1 MKSLK
6 ELRSQ
11 INEVLKSSDPIEKWI
26 DDFVH
31 SKNPKFASKTKAERI
46 DMAKGAY
53 YGAQKNES
61 AAVSQNSTAE
71 VSMNEDHLVHVND
84 GSKYDEEPHEKDVE
98 HIMAGVKKH
107 GGEHAGSSDKGVFF
121 KFKSPEHASNF
132 ISHVNKCPHKS
143 CDAHMSEGVEYKG
156 IGTDVVDKKKKLN
169 PQPNFTTDKKQV
181 KDFKEEAQVEE
192 GKVYDPITKKMV
204 ATKPIKVQAGGGA
217 TKNGVPVET
226 GPSKYKQSL
235 KKEEVQ
241 IDELDKKTLGN
252 YVKKSHD
259 QLMKHT
265 GSVNMKFGRGDKDA
279 VSYSLDK
286 TALRKTANR
295 TKGMDQAIN
304 RLTKEETVT
313 EDVDKAALRKQYKDN
328 ESNNNH
334 TENAALLA
342 KHFGSKRDQNQVAK
356 AKAYRDKHN
365 GYGGDILGRHHANLA
380 HEIHKKLYDKLHEE
394 AEQIDELSKDT
405 LASYAKKASKDA
417 RIKQHVAADF
427 KSKEAHARNPRKKE
441 TWGSIAKKY
450 QSQAWKREDGHNKA
464 IDKLTK
470 EEVIDE
476 KSDQANQNKTMKNN
490 MDASTGAKWK
500 VQNKMTGDA
509 VRDWDGKH
517 KTSQAQNKAIGR
529 ALRSEESIEEAHKIN
544 DKVEIISGSAKGTK
558 GHIGEIR
565 HGAFKGAPKTYT
577 VYHGEH
583 GAVQVKKE
591 HIKALK
597 EETIEEAAHVYDTKT
612 GKVHSTHDTYKKAV
626 NAMNKLNKEHP
637 GYDTPGGLE
646 QGKFGAKL
654 VKESRGHKVL
664 ATFFKNREV
673 AQRAFNKTPDNEAE
687 TAKKELDLKLS
698 KWKNQQRADAAQSES
713 VNPALMAIMKARQ
726 SAQNKTP
733 KYLEKGIET
742 PEKDAVE
749 KKRMLGMKEA
759 FLSKSEEDDIKNL
772 DAYTFYKK
780 YGRNKA
786 KHRASHVTRSAD
798 VEKYTEETVVEGHDD
813 YAAIAKEL
821 VKKHGKNVTK
831 AHITDFE
838 GSRDSNKGLDHAEV
852 MHHVKKLSEGDK
864 VYDDTWKHFKKN

>member
-1 MKSLK
+1 MSESVDYDKPTYLRNNPK
-6 ELRSQ
+6 EPAK
-11 INEVLKSSDPIEKWI
+11 KSSWTGFNTDEPAYKRKAQAELEK
-26 DDFVH
+26 
-31 SKNPKFASKTKAERI
+31 KR
-46 DMAKGAY
+46 
-53 YGAQKNES
+53 
-61 AAVSQNSTAE
+61 
-71 VSMNEDHLVHVND
+71 
-84 GSKYDEEPHEKDVE
+84 
-98 HIMAGVKKH
+98 
-107 GGEHAGSSDKGVFF
+107 
-121 KFKSPEHASNF
+121 
-132 ISHVNKCPHKS
+132 
-143 CDAHMSEGVEYKG
+143 
-156 IGTDVVDKKKKLN
+156 LN
-169 PQPNFTTDKKQV
+169 
-181 KDFKEEAQVEE
+181 KEEAEPLEE
-192 GKVYDPITKKMV
+192 LSDKLLNRYTKK
-204 ATKPIKVQAGGGA
+204 AEKQAGDNFMAADRAMEKGNYDKA
-217 TKNGVPVET
+217 QKHSDKADKRASGVYKAL
-226 GPSKYKQSL
+226 SKM
-235 KKEEVQ
+235 KEETEQ

-265 GSVNMKFGRGDKDA
+265 SSVNFKGGRGDADA
-279 VSYSLDK
+279 FAYAHDPV
-286 TALRKTANR
+286 AVRKTANR
-295 TKGMDQAIN
+295 QKGMDQAIN

-405 LASYAKKASKDA
+405 LNSYVKGAATDLPRYGNTLGRLQTHGKLKDVEKSLGRSITNRHRGIA
-417 RIKQHVAADF
+417 RAV
-427 KSKEAHARNPRKKE
+427 
-441 TWGSIAKKY
+441 
-450 QSQAWKREDGHNKA
+450 
-464 IDKLTK
+464 DKLTK

-654 VKESRGHKVL
+654 VKESRGYKVL

-759 FLSKSEEDDIKNL
+759 FLSKSEEDDMKNL

-786 KHRASHVTRSAD
+786 KHRASHAIRSAD

-813 YAAIAKEL
+813 YAAIAKHL